1 MEKVVSDA
9 SVIVKWFI
17 EEEYSD
23 KALKLRDMHVN
34 GEIVIVAPELLPF
47 EVLNVLKYSNLFG
60 KEELKNAALS
70 LSSYG
75 IELYSLKGMLAE
87 KTVEIAVEND
97 ITIYDASYIALADT
111 LNMKLYTADQKLIKK
126 LGEKYKKITI
136 HISKVP

>member
-47 EVLNVLKYSNLFG
+47 EVLNALKYSNLFG
-60 KEELKNAALS
+60 REELKNAALS

-111 LNMKLYTADQKLIKK
+111 LNMKLYTADQKLIRK

-136 HISKVP
+136 HISNVP

>member
-47 EVLNVLKYSNLFG
+47 EVLNALKYSNLFG

-111 LNMKLYTADQKLIKK
+111 LNMKLYTADQKLIRK